1 MANFACS
8 RLLFVVGC
16 WLFLKKPAT
25 NNEQPATIAPVIETR
40 NLTFS
45 YTPQKRFAFPD
56 VACADDET
64 LLILGRSGR
73 GKTTL
78 LHLLALLLKPESGQI
93 VVNGTDLA
101 RLTASATV
109 AFRAQNIGLVYQR
122 PHFVASLSVMDN
134 LLLANYLA
142 GLKPDRARA
151 RHLAERLGFSEHLPK
166 KTTQLSLGEQ
176 QRVGIARALMN
187 RARVLLA
194 DEPTSNLDDDN
205 CDRVA
210 TLLAEQAHEVGA
222 SLVIVTHDQRLK
234 ERVERQVSL

>member
-1 MANFACS
+1 M
-8 RLLFVVGC
+8 
-16 WLFLKKPAT
+16 
-25 NNEQPATIAPVIETR
+25 IETR
-40 NLTFS
+40 SLTFS
-45 YTPQKRFAFPD
+45 YNPQKRFAFPD
-56 VACADDET
+56 VACADNET

-78 LHLLALLLKPESGQI
+78 LHLLALLLTPEAGRV
-93 VVNGTDLA
+93 VVNGTELSRLA
-101 RLTASATV
+101 VADTV
-109 AFRAQNIGLVYQR
+109 AFRAKNIGLVYQR
-122 PHFVASLSVMDN
+122 PHFVHALSVLDN
-134 LLLANYLA
+134 LILANYLA

-151 RHLAERLGFSEHLPK
+151 RQLAERLGFAEHLTK

-205 CDRVA
+205 CERVI
-210 TLLAEQAHEVGA
+210 TLLTEQAHDVGA

-234 ERVERQVSL
+234 ERVGRQISL